1 MRDFLTVTGATT
13 TGKTSVSVAVAEA
26 LGGEIISMDSRQVYR
41 GMDIATDKIR
51 PPLLGT
57 VPHHGLDLR
66 EPNERYSAGM
76 YARDARGW
84 IDGIRERGRVPL
96 LVGGTGFFLKAL
108 IDPIFAEPAF
118 DPDHRDRLRAYL
130 EAQPTERLQGWV
142 RRLDPERAELA
153 IEGGPHRLQRTL
165 EVAILS
171 GRPLTW
177 WHKHAEVEAPARSSV
192 IVVLELPR
200 EELDRRIN
208 ARVDRMLERGL
219 LDEVR
224 TLMEA
229 GFGPGDPG
237 MTGTGYR
244 ELRAHL
250 LGEMELEEALES
262 MRSQTRKYARRQI
275 TWFRHQLPD
284 DVRRLDADRPK
295 DELVAAVIQAWR
307 AG

>member
-1 MRDFLTVTGATT
+1 VKDFLAVTGATT
-13 TGKTSVSVAVAEA
+13 TGKTSLSVAVAEV

-66 EPNERYSAGM
+66 EPNQHYSAGM
-76 YARDARGW
+76 YGRDARNW
-84 IDGIRERGRVPL
+84 IDEIRERGQVPM

-108 IDPIFAEPAF
+108 IDPIFTEPSF
-118 DPDHRDRLRAYL
+118 DPDQKARLRAYL
-130 EAQPTERLQGWV
+130 ETQPIDRLRGWV
-142 RRLDPERAELA
+142 RQLDPERAELA
-153 IEGGPHRLQRTL
+153 IQGGPHRLQRTL
-165 EVAILS
+165 EVALLS
-171 GRPLTW
+171 GRTLTW
-177 WHKHAEVEAPARSSV
+177 WHQNASVDAPALTAV
-192 IVVLELPR
+192 IVILELHR

-208 ARVDRMLERGL
+208 ERVDRMLEAGL

-224 TLMEA
+224 GLMAA
-229 GFGPGDPG
+229 GYGPGDPG

-250 LGEMELEEALES
+250 LGEMPLDDALEA

-275 TWFRHQLPD
+275 TWFRHQTPKDAL
-284 DVRRLDADRPK
+284 RLDASRPR
-295 DELVAAVIQAWR
+295 DELVAAVVRAWR
-307 AG
+307 EN